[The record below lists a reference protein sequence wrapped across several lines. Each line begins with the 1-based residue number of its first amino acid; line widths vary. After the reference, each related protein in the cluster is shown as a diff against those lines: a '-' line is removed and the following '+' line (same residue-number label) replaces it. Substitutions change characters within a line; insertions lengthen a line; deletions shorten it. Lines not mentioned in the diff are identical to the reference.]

1 MTKVLF
7 FGRLGDR
14 FGREIEVDLPP
25 AGCTVAELRT
35 LLGGR
40 DPSAGE
46 ALAQPCVKVCV
57 DQAIVPDSAFVRPG
71 QEIAFLPP
79 LSGG

>member
-1 MTKVLF
+1 MTKILF
-7 FGRLGDR
+7 FGRLSDQ

-25 AGCTVAELRT
+25 AGCTVAELRA
-35 LLGGR
+35 LIGGR
-40 DPSAGE
+40 APAAGE
-46 ALAQPCVKVCV
+46 ALLEPCVKVCV
-57 DQAIVPDSAFVRPG
+57 DQAIVADSAYVRPG